1 MHAIGL
7 CIGLLWLDYISCH
20 RQSIDVRHLCRL
32 DIPAIIFLI
41 GNTRNYLYVVAQ
53 EDCKVEVPQV
63 YHVARQHAQ
72 LVAAVIKEAQN
83 AENKR
88 MKR

>member
-1 MHAIGL
+1 VVKVHIVSSPGHQHAPFLQARHPSHYFPDRAIHAI
-7 CIGLLWLDYISCH
+7 
-20 RQSIDVRHLCRL
+20 
-32 DIPAIIFLI
+32 
-41 GNTRNYLYVVAQ
+41 TYVVAQ